1 MFGASSSAAGYNHF
15 TRLVNYMISITIL
28 LVSVNYMMVMIYLD
42 NNMYHVSLVSTI
54 LISMVIFHLNKHI
67 YDIMSILFI
76 SLIRIK
82 LNSNLPIF
90 LTFQKR
96 DDRQFSSVGFAGL
109 LKPTPFEGTHYKR
122 WRQKTI
128 LWLTS
133 MNCFHVVH
141 EQPTGVRTSDEER
154 AFQNADI
161 TCKAALLSVIGDS
174 LVDGYVPLSTGKAM
188 WDALEA
194 RFGVSDAGSELYV
207 MEQFHDYR
215 MVEGRPVV
223 EQAHEIQALVKE
235 LELFGCVLPDKFV
248 AGCIIAKLPQSWTD
262 FATSLKHKR
271 QEFSTAELVGTLDV
285 EDKARAKDVKGK
297 KVGEG
302 SSSAHVVQRNRPK
315 PHKKKFQQGLKQQTT
330 TPFKKG
336 KKMNK
341 EKMNCFTCGK
351 TGHFSRECPEA
362 KWKPPPP

>member
-1 MFGASSSAAGYNHF
+1 M
-15 TRLVNYMISITIL
+15 
-28 LVSVNYMMVMIYLD
+28 
-42 NNMYHVSLVSTI
+42 
-54 LISMVIFHLNKHI
+54 
-67 YDIMSILFI
+67 
-76 SLIRIK
+76 
-82 LNSNLPIF
+82 SNLPIF

-96 DDRQFSSVGFAGL
+96 DNRQFSSVGFAGL

-174 LVDGYVPLSTGKAM
+174 LVDGYVSLPTGKAM

-235 LELFGCVLPDKFV
+235 LELFGCALPDKFV

-285 EDKARAKDVKGK
+285 ETRLEQRMSKARKSVRGVLAHMWCKGTVLNHRK
-297 KVGEG
+297 RNFSKGL
-302 SSSAHVVQRNRPK
+302 SNRP
-315 PHKKKFQQGLKQQTT
+315 LLL
-330 TPFKKG
+330 
-336 KKMNK
+336 
-341 EKMNCFTCGK
+341 
-351 TGHFSRECPEA
+351 SRRVRR
-362 KWKPPPP
+362 